1 MGTNPTRPD
10 PWTALLLDI
19 NHNYTIRINTDKSSI
34 FFSRNTPEEVKGEVM
49 STLGPMSDSRHTKYL
64 GLPSIIGKSKIEV
77 FAEIKVRVGKKLSGW
92 KGKMLS
98 ISGKEIIIKAI
109 AQVIPTYTMNCFQ
122 LPKGL
127 CAEME
132 RIMQR
137 LW

>member
-1 MGTNPTRPD
+1 
-10 PWTALLLDI
+10 
-19 NHNYTIRINTDKSSI
+19 
-34 FFSRNTPEEVKGEVM
+34 M
-49 STLGPMSDSRHTKYL
+49 STLGPMSGSRHTKYL

-109 AQVIPTYTMNCFQ
+109 AQVIPTNTMNCFQ